1 MILYQEDEISEED
14 VLIEDLKQY
23 KDKQTIVIVKLIN
36 KGFSRYEIHHLLA
49 KIYPEKK
56 DKWAKSRLKLYESAY
71 GFLGFFDASCSTFR
85 INVKR
90 KNINKSD
97 LDIYLQSNNITEQ
110 KLISL
115 YEELAKKYDEGIIAI
130 NSKEKDRN
138 KILITLLNR
147 EIGITKKTT
156 KGAITSRRKMTCQ
169 AKDATMPWKRI
180 LVRSGFLGREQ
191 EAGFSLEEETPGNR
205 NYLDKILAKGQFGEI
220 RENIFMPNEAQIDE
234 AIWLAA
240 VENLHSGAESGRADD
255 LEIMDTYMAGLVR
268 WLNYIDIKMTFSC
281 DGHGQRPP
289 KIDVSSHDIEIA
301 LWILKTRS
309 HFFRKHAHFSISYQQ
324 LNQGRD
330 VSPAHTTNR
339 YRLLEVAEWLHEKRD
354 ELKDLVGKMR
364 NISERGGRPGMPR
377 A

>member
-1 MILYQEDEISEED
+1 MLYQEDEISEED

-56 DKWAKSRLKLYESAY
+56 EKWAKSRLKLYESAY

-147 EIGITKKTT
+147 EIGITKNTT
-156 KGAITSRRKMTCQ
+156 KGAITNRRKMTCQ

-180 LVRSGFLGREQ
+180 LVRSGFLVREQ

-205 NYLDKILAKGQFGEI
+205 NFLDKILAKGQFGEI

-268 WLNYIDIKMTFSC
+268 WLDYIGIETSYSC
-281 DGHGQRPP
+281 DGHGERPP
-289 KIDVSSHDIEIA
+289 QVDVISNVGIA
-301 LWILKTRS
+301 LWILRTRS
-309 HFFRKHAHFSISYQQ
+309 NAFRQHHRDSIIYQQ
-324 LNQGRD
+324 PGRGRD
-330 VSPAHTTNR
+330 VSPARTTGR
-339 YRLLEVAEWLHEKRD
+339 CDMLEVAEWLHEKRD

-364 NISERGGRPGMPR
+364 NISERAGRSGMPR

>member
-1 MILYQEDEISEED
+1 
-14 VLIEDLKQY
+14 
-23 KDKQTIVIVKLIN
+23 LIN

-56 DKWAKSRLKLYESAY
+56 EKWAKSRLKLYESAY

-130 NSKEKDRN
+130 NNKEKDRN

-147 EIGITKKTT
+147 EIGITKNTT
-156 KGAITSRRKMTCQ
+156 KGAITNRRKMTCQ

-180 LVRSGFLGREQ
+180 LVRSGFLVREQ

-268 WLNYIDIKMTFSC
+268 WLDYIGIETSYSC
-281 DGHGQRPP
+281 DGHGERPP
-289 KIDVSSHDIEIA
+289 QVDVVSNVGIA
-301 LWILKTRS
+301 LWILRTRS
-309 HFFRKHAHFSISYQQ
+309 NFFQKRRMISIIYQHPRRR
-324 LNQGRD
+324 RD
-330 VSPAHTTNR
+330 VSPAHTTDR
-339 YRLLEVAEWLHEKRD
+339 SDMLEVGEWLYNERD

-364 NISERGGRPGMPR
+364 SISERQSRPERSMT
-377 A
+377 